1 MEFRF
6 IEEEINGIELD
17 LEILTRKTQRNRIM
31 LYQHEGILFANN
43 ERIGNTNNSDS
54 QFLSSIKLAKE
65 SEADLFMT
73 PEYSCPWSV
82 IEHILD
88 DDNLLPNNKKLW
100 VIGSE
105 SISLDKLALFKNQ
118 VENDQII
125 FKYDVDISAN
135 GRHYVDPLVYIFR
148 AKVDGN
154 SKTIVLVQ
162 FKTLHMGVWGGG
174 DIERDNIIL
183 GNKIYIL
190 KNKISSIHLFTM
202 ICSEAMN
209 LRTALNEEV
218 SEILDWED
226 KPYLIL
232 HPQFNPKPYHED
244 FIDFRRFVFN
254 QDHKEIL
261 SLNWQLDSKVGAASL
276 LPHKNARSGFY
287 VRSNELNLN
296 DSRVNKNHK
305 KGLYY
310 FNNTK
315 GRHTYLLSSSP
326 HLYLIENSP
335 LKIAGGVEPQQRRDG
350 PEVIKVYEFKQDDFI
365 EVDIVDD
372 TQASYLNSVGCTN
385 DYLISEDKCVIKKER
400 LVSLSTGR
408 VEGSASWWEIQN
420 VDSFRMKSS
429 NEINNRLTVSRNDDP
444 ESLAKRSSYCEAIA
458 ELEKII
464 EEKNILPDN
473 IVDIEDEDLLIG
485 FTENSVNE
493 GYRFNVSN
501 TNGDDVYVT
510 ICYIGTATTEQAYE
524 VFVLIRE
531 LFYKSDTKDIERVVV
546 YYKQGA
552 NILPMTEKIFAKIDD
567 THDYRDDSILKSN

>member
-1 MEFRF
+1 MEFVYVDN
-6 IEEEINGIELD
+6 IINGIELE

-31 LYQHEGILFANN
+31 LYQHEGTLFANN
-43 ERIGNTNNSDS
+43 ERIGNNIASDN
-54 QFLSSIKLAKE
+54 QFISACRLAKE

-82 IEHILD
+82 IELILGEE
-88 DDNLLPNNKKLW
+88 NLLPNNKKLW
-100 VIGSE
+100 ALGCE
-105 SISLDKLALFKNQ
+105 SISLDNLALFKNQ

-125 FKYDVDISAN
+125 FKYDVDIPAN
-135 GRHYVDPLVYIFR
+135 GRNYVDPLVYIFK
-148 AKVDGN
+148 AKIEGAV
-154 SKTIVLVQ
+154 KTIVLVQ

-183 GNKIYIL
+183 GKKIYIL
-190 KNKISSIHLFTM
+190 KNRISSIHLFTL

-209 LRTALNEEV
+209 LRKELNDEA
-218 SEILDWED
+218 SEKLDWED

-254 QDHKEIL
+254 QEHKEII
-261 SLNWQLDSKVGAASL
+261 SLNWQLNSKVGGDSL
-276 LPHKNARSGFY
+276 LPQKNGRSGFY
-287 VRSNELNLN
+287 VRSNELNLK
-296 DSRVNKNHK
+296 DSRINKNHK

-315 GRHTYLLSSSP
+315 GRHTYLLSSLP

-335 LKIAGGVEPQQRRDG
+335 LKITGGVEAQQRRDG
-350 PEVIKVYEFKQDDFI
+350 PETLKAYEFNQDEFVEI
-365 EVDIVDD
+365 EEVDD
-372 TQASYLNSVGCTN
+372 TQVTYLNSVGCTN
-385 DYLISEDKCVIKKER
+385 NFLISEDKCVIKKER
-400 LVSLSTGR
+400 LVSLSTGK
-408 VEGSASWWEIQN
+408 VDGSASWWEIQN

-501 TNGDDVYVT
+501 ANGDDVYVT
-510 ICYIGTATTEQAYE
+510 ICYIGTATSEIAYE

-567 THDYRDDSILKSN
+567 THDYRDDSIFKSY